1 MVTKNTTPVAEISA
15 ADLFASADVI
25 EGFDLRDKAE
35 LIGTAFVITAVRFET
50 NARNVTLAYMTAMFR
65 DGERFEFSDS
75 SSTGV
80 KAQVESYLI
89 TRDKNANT
97 KGNTGE
103 IFDVKLLAPNGLR
116 VSKYE
121 VEVQGKKREAKTYY
135 LTAGNR

>member
-1 MVTKNTTPVAEISA
+1 MVTKNTTPVADMSA

-35 LIGTAFVITAVRFET
+35 LIGVPFVITSVRFET
-50 NARNVTLAYMTAMFR
+50 NARNVTLAYMTAMQR

-75 SSTGV
+75 STSGV
-80 KAQVESYLI
+80 KAQIESYLL
-89 TRDKNANT
+89 TRDSKVNV